1 MPVGVLGSCGHGF
14 VFEAVMDLAFDPAT
28 DLATD
33 RSLWFA
39 LALDV
44 AMPLDV
50 AIVMSS
56 FLIR

>member
-14 VFEAVMDLAFDPAT
+14 VFEAVMDFAFDRTT
-28 DLATD
+28 DLATE

-39 LALDV
+39 FALDV

-50 AIVMSS
+50 AMVMVS